1 MHETVNSAELY
12 ANYVCSNAIPK
23 AMTREEVKLE
33 TKLDTLLQK
42 VITAISLNNWTD
54 PSLERYRR
62 LQDELMVCDEVIL
75 RGNRIVLPQSLH
87 NRAIQLAHLGHQGI
101 VKTKQLLREKVWFPD
116 IDKMV
121 ETTIKI
127 CLPCQ
132 ASTQGTSPPPGPLQ
146 PTPLPKKAWTNVA
159 VDFVGPFLIVVIDEY
174 SRYPEVEILTTTSVK
189 ATIPKLDT
197 IFSRQGIPEILK
209 SDNGPPFNSEEFK
222 NFPTL
227 LGFKHRKITPH
238 WPRANGEAE
247 RLMKTIEK
255 AIRAATVEGRNW
267 KQAMYTFLR
276 QYRATPHSTTSVSP
290 SEALNN
296 RKLKTHLPD
305 PPSTPSHFEKDEEI
319 RSRDEKKKSTM
330 KSYSDE
336 RNRAKPNNITL
347 GDTVLLRQPKLNKLS
362 TPFDPEPFHVVAV
375 KNSMVTARNKLRTV
389 TRNSF
394 LFKKIPHLP
403 VNHETSDGEDNPP
416 ITTTQNSQPSS
427 PPLRR
432 SSRQSRQP
440 ERYGYANVNVP

>member
-1 MHETVNSAELY
+1 
-12 ANYVCSNAIPK
+12 
-23 AMTREEVKLE
+23 
-33 TKLDTLLQK
+33 
-42 VITAISLNNWTD
+42 
-54 PSLERYRR
+54 
-62 LQDELMVCDEVIL
+62 
-75 RGNRIVLPQSLH
+75 
-87 NRAIQLAHLGHQGI
+87 
-101 VKTKQLLREKVWFPD
+101 
-116 IDKMV
+116 
-121 ETTIKI
+121 
-127 CLPCQ
+127 
-132 ASTQGTSPPPGPLQ
+132 
-146 PTPLPKKAWTNVA
+146 
-159 VDFVGPFLIVVIDEY
+159 
-174 SRYPEVEILTTTSVK
+174 
-189 ATIPKLDT
+189 
-197 IFSRQGIPEILK
+197 
-209 SDNGPPFNSEEFK
+209 
-222 NFPTL
+222 
-227 LGFKHRKITPH
+227 
-238 WPRANGEAE
+238 
-247 RLMKTIEK
+247 MKTIEK

-305 PPSTPSHFEKDEEI
+305 PPSTSSHFETDEEI

-347 GDTVLLRQPKLNKLS
+347 GDTVHLRQPKLTLKLS

-394 LFKKIPHLP
+394 FFKKIPHLP
-403 VNHETSDGEDNPP
+403 VHHEPSDDEDNPP

-432 SSRQSRQP
+432 SSRQPRQP
-440 ERYGYANVNVP
+440 ERYGYANVNIP